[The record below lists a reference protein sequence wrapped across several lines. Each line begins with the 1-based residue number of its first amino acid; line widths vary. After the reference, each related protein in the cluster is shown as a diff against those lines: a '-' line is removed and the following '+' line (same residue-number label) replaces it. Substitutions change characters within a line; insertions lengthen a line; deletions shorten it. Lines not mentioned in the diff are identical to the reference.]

1 MQQQFAGMI
10 FALKNCTKHLLRLTE
25 TFSLT
30 IYISASL
37 MLTQGSYSLT
47 LILKAS
53 LIRGGYKDQQ
63 NDWINA
69 GQFWRSRS
77 KSFQNWVLKIIG
89 LNAC

>member
-1 MQQQFAGMI
+1 
-10 FALKNCTKHLLRLTE
+10 
-25 TFSLT
+25 
-30 IYISASL
+30 